1 MTTLRYSILF
11 VDVLMLAIAVAGGLN
26 QALAGNWW
34 HALTYAL
41 LACWVCIARIRA
53 VQANRCEDQKDEA
66 KLQATS
72 HAAMLE
78 AIRKAADKELK
89 GGTK

>member
-1 MTTLRYSILF
+1 MTTLRYAILF
-11 VDVLMLAIAVAGGLN
+11 MDVLMLALAAAGGLN

-41 LACWVCIARIRA
+41 LACWVGIARIRS

-72 HAAMLE
+72 HAAMLA
-78 AIRKAADKELK
+78 AIRKAVDRELK
-89 GGTK
+89 GEA